1 MENPKFIK
9 ASYNEKLKTVEY
21 VADNGDRLLRKG
33 GTIAWRFNNPG
44 NLRPGPKYKLHI
56 GQGQTASGVFLIFPT
71 PEAGREEKKGL
82 LLRKY
87 KEDTIS
93 QMLYTYAPPSENDTE
108 GYISSICKKTGFSRD
123 RVIGQFSD
131 DEMKKLM
138 TAMEEHEGY
147 HHKKETREEKWVRTT
162 TVGFSDGA
170 RPIADLLVKIKRGN
184 EEALAKTNAY
194 GQLAPFVHL
203 NAGENVELWIKG
215 AKDEWKQ
222 LETLVLDQISKAY
235 TFVNDLLTVRGMTG
249 LHNPPMQASK
259 KATVTRYVVQPGDS
273 LSKIARKF
281 KVEAEK
287 IQKDNGIRNADL
299 IRPGQVLII
308 GRADIHL
315 DAKASTSTPPKKTD
329 SHIVKTATSE
339 RSKEGTG
346 HPLAIIPVDQKR
358 APWME
363 VALAE
368 AKRWAG
374 KKEDEI
380 TKESNYHALLKTGR
394 NTLVGNSNP
403 WCASFVNWCLKQ
415 AGYPPTASPASSQ
428 SFRRDKNYIAIDKPL
443 YGSVVVFTDAHDS
456 TRGHVGFLYA
466 FDEKDRPIVLGGNQ
480 SDTINFESGF
490 SKKLSG
496 YFVPLLYAEFAKKEI
511 ADGASIMRNSTAE
524 LNRAFGIKVRKK
536 KSNATL

>member
-9 ASYNEKLKTVEY
+9 ASYNENLKTVEY

-56 GQGQTASGVFLIFPT
+56 GQGHTASGVFLIFPT

-87 KEDTIS
+87 KENSIS

-108 GYISSICKKTGFSRD
+108 GYINSVCKKTGFSRD
-123 RVIGQFSD
+123 RVVGQFSD

-147 HHKKETREEKWVRTT
+147 HHKKETREETWVRATT
-162 TVGFSDGA
+162 IGFSDGA
-170 RPIADLLVKIKRGN
+170 RPIADLPVKIKRGD
-184 EEALAKTNAY
+184 EETLAKTNAY
-194 GQLAPFVHL
+194 GNLAPFVHL
-203 NAGENVELWIKG
+203 DAGESVELWIKN
-215 AKDEWKQ
+215 AKDEWKR
-222 LETLVLDQISKAY
+222 LETLVLGQVSKAY
-235 TFVNDLLTVRGMTG
+235 TFVNDLLTVHSTTAP
-249 LHNPPMQASK
+249 HNPPAQASK
-259 KATVTRYVVQPGDS
+259 KAAVTRYVVQPGDS

-281 KVEAEK
+281 KVEAGK

-299 IRPGQVLII
+299 IRPGQVLMI
-308 GRADIHL
+308 GKANIAP
-315 DAKASTSTPPKKTD
+315 DAKASTSPPPTQTN
-329 SHIVKTATSE
+329 SHITKVAVPD
-339 RSKEGTG
+339 RSKEGEG
-346 HPLAIIPVDQKR
+346 HPLAIIPTDQKR

-363 VALAE
+363 VACEE

-380 TKESNYHALLKTGR
+380 TKERNYHALLNTGLK
-394 NTLVGNSNP
+394 TLVGNANP

-415 AGYPPTASPASSQ
+415 AGYPSTSSPASSQ
-428 SFRRDKNYIAIDKPL
+428 SFRRDKNYIAIDKPV
-443 YGSVVVFTDAHDS
+443 YGAIVVFTDAHNPA
-456 TRGHVGFLYA
+456 RGHVGFLYA
-466 FDEKDRPIVLGGNQ
+466 FDEKEKPIVLGGNQ

-490 SKKLSG
+490 SKKISG
-496 YFVPLLYAEFAKKEI
+496 YFVPLSYAEFAKKEI
-511 ADGASIMRNSTAE
+511 VDGASVMRSSATE
-524 LNRAFGIKVRKK
+524 LNRSFGIKVKKK